1 MAFQGHMLEV
11 NGRVLPNKYIQT
23 YKVTPNQQQDK
34 ESYQDMTGLLHREVL
49 PHTRSKIDMTTRYL
63 WQAELDDFLS
73 YFISDRKEIS
83 VRYWNNE
90 KKEYSDARC
99 YAPDIEYQVYRIL
112 GDNVEYFPVRVA
124 FIEY

>member
-1 MAFQGHMLEV
+1 MAFQGHLLEV
-11 NGRVLPNKYIQT
+11 NGRILPNKYIQT
-23 YKVTPNQQQDK
+23 YKVKPNQQQDK

-63 WQAELDDFLS
+63 WQEELDDFLS

-83 VRYWNNE
+83 VRYWDNE
-90 KKEYSDARC
+90 KKEYSSARC
-99 YAPDIEYQVYRIL
+99 YAPDIEYQVYRIM
-112 GDNVEYFPVRVA
+112 GNHIEYFPVRVA